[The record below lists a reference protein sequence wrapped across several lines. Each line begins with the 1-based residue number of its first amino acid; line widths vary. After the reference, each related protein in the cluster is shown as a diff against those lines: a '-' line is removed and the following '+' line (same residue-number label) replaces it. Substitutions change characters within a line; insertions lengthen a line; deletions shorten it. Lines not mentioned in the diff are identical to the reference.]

1 VYLTKTPGIVKP
13 LSSDLIWDIKT
24 REKELFLSFDDGPE
38 PEVTP
43 EILEVLQSYKAKA
56 SFFCIGKNVENH
68 PDIYQRIVDEGHSVG
83 NHTFNHE
90 KGWDTTLM
98 TYLRSVAQCSQY
110 VKSNLFR
117 PPYGRIRR
125 NQAAA
130 LRRKYHLIMWDVL
143 SADFDAEVN
152 PQKCLD
158 NVVKNAR
165 SGSIIVFH
173 DSLKCKENVLYALP
187 RVLQIFGSEGYKF
200 SAITEDRLPKL

>member
-1 VYLTKTPGIVKP
+1 MGRLLGFRSLHKG
-13 LSSDLIWDIKT
+13 DNWA
-24 REKELFLSFDDGPE
+24 
-38 PEVTP
+38 
-43 EILEVLQSYKAKA
+43 VL
-56 SFFCIGKNVENH
+56 
-68 PDIYQRIVDEGHSVG
+68 GH
-83 NHTFNHE
+83 
-90 KGWDTTLM
+90 
-98 TYLRSVAQCSQY
+98 
-110 VKSNLFR
+110 
-117 PPYGRIRR
+117 
-125 NQAAA
+125 AAA